1 MATVD
6 FFTYQ
11 DKARKRTALLVFCY
25 VLAVI
30 LIILAI
36 YFVFVIAGLFVERSP
51 YSEEKAINT
60 LWNLQL
66 FFWVA
71 FGVLVVVVSGTLYKT
86 VQLAH
91 GGETVARMLGG
102 RPISKNT
109 RDPDERK
116 VLNVVEE
123 MAIASG
129 IPAPSVFVLDN
140 EDSINAFAAG
150 FSVKDAVIGVT
161 RGAIKL
167 LNRDELQGVIGHE
180 FSHIFNGDMRLNIR
194 LMGVLHGILLLA
206 LIGYTLLRTAPYG
219 ARTASRRRR
228 NDGGAF
234 FLLILGL
241 ALMVIGYIGVFF
253 ANIIKSAVSRQREFL
268 ADASAV
274 QYTRNPSGLAG
285 ALKKIG
291 GYASQS
297 IIRNPRAQEASHLFF
312 ANTLSGAFMRLF
324 ATHPPLEER
333 IRRLD
338 PSFHPELAMT
348 ETEATT
354 QRIPTSSTVS
364 AVSAFATNNRISVQ
378 PNSIISS
385 VGTITDAHLAYAA
398 EVIRRIPSS
407 LIEALSDPQRTQ
419 AVVYALLLSK
429 DKNIREI
436 QLATLTERTD
446 ASLSSI
452 LLNYKT
458 LAQDLEPAL
467 KFPVLDIAISTLKE
481 LTRSQYNDFKQNIL
495 SLITADKQI
504 DIFEYTLQR
513 MIMRH
518 LEPLFEK
525 TPISVIRYR
534 SLNAVV
540 NPCVKLLSCLAY
552 WGAESTENAVNA
564 FRNAI
569 NTLMDDSDAFTI
581 LPRNECSLQ
590 SLDETLKILAEAT
603 PAIKKRV
610 LEACVACIAYDG
622 YVTVREAELIRA
634 VADALECPVPPILP
648 G

>member
-1 MATVD
+1 MSTVD

-11 DKARKRTALLVFCY
+11 DKARKRTTLLVFCY
-25 VLAVI
+25 ILAVI
-30 LIILAI
+30 LIIFAI
-36 YFVFVIAGLFVERSP
+36 YLVIVGLLVNSSP
-51 YSEEKAINT
+51 YSEEKIVNT
-60 LWNLQL
+60 LWHPKL
-66 FFWVA
+66 FFSVA

-86 VQLAH
+86 AQLAH
-91 GGETVARMLGG
+91 GGETIARMLGG
-102 RPISKNT
+102 RPIGKNT
-109 RDPDERK
+109 RDPAERK

-129 IPAPSVFVLDN
+129 IPAPPVFVLDN
-140 EDSINAFAAG
+140 ENSINAFAAG
-150 FSVKDAVIGVT
+150 FSIKDAVIGVT
-161 RGAIKL
+161 RGAIEL
-167 LNRDELQGVIGHE
+167 LNRDELQGVIAHE

-194 LMGVLHGILLLA
+194 LMGVLHGILLIA
-206 LIGYTLLRTAPYG
+206 LIGYMLLRTASYSRP
-219 ARTASRRRR
+219 ASRRRK
-228 NDGGAF
+228 NDSGAV
-234 FLLILGL
+234 LLILGL

-291 GYASQS
+291 EYIHQS
-297 IIRNPRAQEASHLFF
+297 VIRNPRAQEASHLFF
-312 ANTLSGAFMRLF
+312 ANALTGFFMQLF

-338 PSFHPELAMT
+338 PSFHPELTRA
-348 ETEATT
+348 ETDATAH
-354 QRIPTSSTVS
+354 RMATSSPVS
-364 AVSAFATNNRISVQ
+364 AIPAFATNNRISVQ
-378 PNSIISS
+378 PNSIINS
-385 VGTITDAHLAYAA
+385 VGKITDTHLAYAA
-398 EVIRRIPSS
+398 DVIRKIPSS
-407 LIEALSDPQRTQ
+407 LIETLSDSTGAQ

-436 QLATLTERTD
+436 QLATLTDRTD

-452 LLNYKT
+452 LLKYKT

-467 KFPVLDIAISTLKE
+467 KFPVLDMAISTLKE
-481 LTRSQYNDFKQNIL
+481 LTHNQYNNFKQNII

-525 TPISVIRYR
+525 TPVSVIRYR
-534 SLNAVV
+534 SLNAVI
-540 NPCVKLLSCLAY
+540 NQCVKLLSCIAY
-552 WGAESTENAVNA
+552 WGAESSENAVNA
-564 FRNAI
+564 FRSAI
-569 NTLMDDSDAFTI
+569 STLTDGLDAFTI
-581 LPRNECSLQ
+581 LPRNECGLQ
-590 SLDETLKILAEAT
+590 SLDESLEILAEAT
-603 PAIKKRV
+603 HAIRKRV
-610 LEACVACIAYDG
+610 LEACVTCIAYDG

-634 VADALECPVPPILP
+634 IADALECPVPPILP